1 MSKTKEELKNL
12 KEEVENESRKPHEL
26 TEEDLEQV
34 TGGNVPDRFSGSKKG
49 QTATLTISGVQAED
63 EAGFY

>member
-1 MSKTKEELKNL
+1 MKNKEELKNL

-34 TGGNVPDRFSGSKKG
+34 TGGLAPSLDVAPGIIRLLKD
-49 QTATLTISGVQAED
+49 A
-63 EAGFY
+63 YH

>member
-1 MSKTKEELKNL
+1 MKNKEELKNL

-34 TGGNVPDRFSGSKKG
+34 TGGLALSIKLDVAPAIYILKDNAR
-49 QTATLTISGVQAED
+49 
-63 EAGFY
+63 

>member
-1 MSKTKEELKNL
+1 MSKTSEELKNL

-34 TGGNVPDRFSGSKKG
+34 TGGS
-49 QTATLTISGVQAED
+49 TLTIPALLQTSSH
-63 EAGFY
+63 

>member
-1 MSKTKEELKNL
+1 MKNKEELKNL

-34 TGGNVPDRFSGSKKG
+34 TGGLANVANDGA
-49 QTATLTISGVQAED
+49 TNATLRPTAPYDGQQCGA
-63 EAGFY
+63 

>member
-1 MSKTKEELKNL
+1 MKNKEELKNL

-34 TGGNVPDRFSGSKKG
+34 TGGFASTSKRVFE
-49 QTATLTISGVQAED
+49 TAFIVATPVREMKAFQYGE
-63 EAGFY
+63 

>member
-1 MSKTKEELKNL
+1 MKNKEELKNL

-34 TGGNVPDRFSGSKKG
+34 TGGLALHDQLVARAVAPGF
-49 QTATLTISGVQAED
+49 AEMM
-63 EAGFY
+63 GGRVI

>member
-1 MSKTKEELKNL
+1 MKNKEELKNL

-34 TGGNVPDRFSGSKKG
+34 TGGHAHDFSCESDVGFGVPTENQR
-49 QTATLTISGVQAED
+49 
-63 EAGFY
+63 

>member
-1 MSKTKEELKNL
+1 MKNKEELKNL

-34 TGGNVPDRFSGSKKG
+34 TGGGLAHGHGHGVALGFIDMKG
-49 QTATLTISGVQAED
+49 L
-63 EAGFY
+63 

>member
-1 MSKTKEELKNL
+1 MKNKEELKNL

-34 TGGNVPDRFSGSKKG
+34 TGGLAPYNLHHFAPVIHKMRDGHNWVSAPLIK
-49 QTATLTISGVQAED
+49 
-63 EAGFY
+63 

>member
-1 MSKTKEELKNL
+1 MKNKEEFKNL

-34 TGGNVPDRFSGSKKG
+34 TGGLARHVNLVVAPDFILDIRN
-49 QTATLTISGVQAED
+49 
-63 EAGFY
+63 

>member
-1 MSKTKEELKNL
+1 MKNKEELKNL

-34 TGGNVPDRFSGSKKG
+34 TGGGLALSFKPGG
-49 QTATLTISGVQAED
+49 APGISGWGATS
-63 EAGFY
+63 G

>member
-1 MSKTKEELKNL
+1 MSKTSEELKNL

-34 TGGNVPDRFSGSKKG
+34 TGGLARHSSPGGAPDLMGVPSN
-49 QTATLTISGVQAED
+49 
-63 EAGFY
+63 